1 MARSEEHLDFFGIT
15 GGLCDAAVVI
25 PTIGRR
31 SILCALES
39 IIKQNGV
46 NKIQIIIGV
55 DKSNDDLSWLRE
67 YLTKLPKKFE
77 AALMELPYSTS
88 IRHGGVHTAM
98 DGGSLR
104 AILSLMANSRY
115 VAYLDDD
122 NTWAPDHL
130 SKLVDKIQGKAWA
143 FSHRFL
149 IDEDTGENYG
159 QDLWHSVGVDK
170 GDFASQG
177 GFVDT
182 NCLMVDVVKTA
193 PVVGRWASSG
203 SLKPGF
209 TADRFFFAGIRN
221 SPYGEVTEATVFYK
235 IRKTNILHKHLR
247 VS

>member
-1 MARSEEHLDFFGIT
+1 MHLDIFGEMIAKA
-15 GGLCDAAVVI
+15 DVSIVI
-25 PTIGRR
+25 PTVVRDSIYSALASVFAQKNIGR
-31 SILCALES
+31 IHVL
-39 IIKQNGV
+39 
-46 NKIQIIIGV
+46 IGV
-55 DKSNDDLSWLRE
+55 DVAEGNLEQLRE
-67 YLTKLPKKFE
+67 FSLRAPKNISISI
-77 AALMELPYSTS
+77 LSLPYSTS
-88 IRHGGVHTAM
+88 VRHGGVHMAM

-104 AILSLMANSRY
+104 AILSLMANSNY

-122 NTWAPDHL
+122 NTWAENHL